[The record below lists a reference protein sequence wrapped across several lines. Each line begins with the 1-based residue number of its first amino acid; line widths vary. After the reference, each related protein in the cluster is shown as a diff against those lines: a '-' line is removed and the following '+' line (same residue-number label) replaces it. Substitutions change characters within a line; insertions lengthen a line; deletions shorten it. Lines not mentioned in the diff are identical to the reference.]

1 MQHIPYRGGA
11 PAALAVAT
19 GEVQLVLLSP
29 LGMWPQPQAGTA
41 RRRWRPA
48 GSSAIRNCPICR
60 PHRGRLSRLRGG
72 AMAGPPRPSQ
82 DADGHVATINS
93 EVNKA
98 KLAQQGT
105 TAAGTTPEEF
115 RTLITTE
122 IKTWKETAERAGLE
136 PQ

>member
-1 MQHIPYRGGA
+1 
-11 PAALAVAT
+11 
-19 GEVQLVLLSP
+19 
-29 LGMWPQPQAGTA
+29 
-41 RRRWRPA
+41 
-48 GSSAIRNCPICR
+48 
-60 PHRGRLSRLRGG
+60 
-72 AMAGPPRPSQ
+72 MAGPPRPSQ

-98 KLAQQGT
+98 LRDPNLVAKLAQQGT

-115 RTLITTE
+115 RTLIATE

>member
-1 MQHIPYRGGA
+1 
-11 PAALAVAT
+11 
-19 GEVQLVLLSP
+19 
-29 LGMWPQPQAGTA
+29 
-41 RRRWRPA
+41 
-48 GSSAIRNCPICR
+48 
-60 PHRGRLSRLRGG
+60 
-72 AMAGPPRPSQ
+72 MAGPPRPSQ

>member
-1 MQHIPYRGGA
+1 MAVAPGRHGA
-11 PAALAVAT
+11 PALATCGLVRDP
-19 GEVQLVLLSP
+19 QLPDLPAP
-29 LGMWPQPQAGTA
+29 L
-41 RRRWRPA
+41 RPA
-48 GSSAIRNCPICR
+48 FPASRRCNGWASS
-60 PHRGRLSRLRGG
+60 
-72 AMAGPPRPSQ
+72 PSQ

-93 EVNKA
+93 EVNKALRDPNLVA

-115 RTLITTE
+115 RTLIATE